1 MQLSLTQA
9 AQLLGKTRRQVE
21 YQIRQG
27 RLKAEKVGGQWRID
41 EDALGLSPGQRQA
54 MRRRADALRDA
65 ALGVLDAEAPRP
77 AYSMTD
83 LYAFQVTRALRSDAR
98 EPLDPDHPALAELER
113 ALRELAIGC
122 HRYERQDK
130 TRAYQAARDALSLAA
145 CALHLDPDPQRQP
158 LARRI
163 EGCQVDSVAAHLNRK
178 CRRWTTRTANESSCQ
193 PIASHSRQKTRRA
206 TPAARSRSG
215 R

>member
-1 MQLSLTQA
+1 MQLSLTQT

-41 EDALGLSPGQRQA
+41 EADLGLSPGQRRA
-54 MRRRADALRDA
+54 VRRRADALRDA
-65 ALGVLDAEAPRP
+65 ALDVLDAEAPRP

-83 LYAFQVTRALRSDAR
+83 LYAFQVTRALRSGAR
-98 EPLDPDHPALAELER
+98 EALDPAHPALAELER

-122 HRYERQDK
+122 HRFERQDK
-130 TRAYQAARDALSLAA
+130 TRAYQSARDALSLAA
-145 CALHLDPDPQRQP
+145 CALHLDPSPEHQP

-163 EGCQVDSVAAHLNRK
+163 EEEAIPAVAGLL
-178 CRRWTTRTANESSCQ
+178 RRNQSG
-193 PIASHSRQKTRRA
+193 KRR
-206 TPAARSRSG
+206 
-215 R
+215 